1 MKKYNAWQIIT
12 YIGTV
17 WYAVSTVILA
27 LMESGILNRSY
38 PKAVETILG
47 IIMTFGL
54 CNFDDGL
61 IIHIAWVPVI
71 FGIFAL
77 LGGIFQNERTKAER
91 ITFALIPSIG
101 AALSIVNMFTYFLF
115 YMPIEAMQ
123 AIFASFLII
132 GMVADIVL
140 TNKADKISA

>member
-1 MKKYNAWQIIT
+1 MKKYNPWQFIA
-12 YIGTV
+12 YIGTA
-17 WYAVSTVILA
+17 WYTVSTILFV
-27 LMESGILNRSY
+27 LTENGYLSGSY
-38 PKAVETILG
+38 PKAIETVLG

-54 CNFDDGL
+54 CNFDDGI
-61 IIHIAWVPVI
+61 IIHIVWVPVI
-71 FGIFAL
+71 MGIFAL

-101 AALSIVNMFTYFLF
+101 AALSILNMFTYFLF
-115 YMPIEAMQ
+115 KIPIEAMQ

-132 GMVADIVL
+132 GMVADIIL

>member
-1 MKKYNAWQIIT
+1 MKKYNPWQIIA
-12 YIGTV
+12 YIGTA
-17 WYAVSTVILA
+17 WYTVSTILLA
-27 LMESGILNRSY
+27 LTENGYLSGSY
-38 PKAVETILG
+38 PKAIETILG
-47 IIMTFGL
+47 IIMTFGI
-54 CNFDDGL
+54 FTFGDGI
-61 IIHIAWVPVI
+61 IIHIVWIPVI
-71 FGIFAL
+71 LGVFAL
-77 LGGIFQNERTKAER
+77 LGSIFQKERTKAER

-115 YMPIEAMQ
+115 NMPIEAMQ